1 MLAEILR
8 LDLEDLKLSK
18 SDEEERERQKKRRE
32 YPPFIRS
39 LLGESATTPTTPF
52 CHSDRV

>member
-1 MLAEILR
+1 MLVEILD

-32 YPPFIRS
+32 TPPFIKS
-39 LLGESATTPTTPF
+39 LLGESAPTPTTPF
-52 CHSDRV
+52 GHSDRV